1 VTEKNF
7 SEVRAVIPDL
17 QTLITPLT
25 EAGFLTAL
33 RERKRTFLPGC
44 EPRRFES
51 LLNWQTLNHLLE
63 AAAFP
68 LHHLRVLRESTP
80 IPQSLYIKQDR
91 VSSRALYNLL
101 NQGVSLIFNRL
112 EEQVPALRVLCNNI
126 ASQTSEHIRAAA
138 IVTSGRGG
146 ALECHY
152 DDQDL
157 IILQIAGTKR
167 WHVFGASSIPGRS
180 PEGSPVFDRVLKPGD
195 LLFLPA
201 REWHHCENGPGR
213 SLHLSILFD
222 PPDAQCILAMLASQL
237 VSDEIFR
244 RPLTRHSSA
253 EDAAT
258 HEAALKAHL
267 VEMIRSISLAQ
278 LMKDRAASNTVD
290 RIHLEGQADLAL
302 ADRP

>member
-1 VTEKNF
+1 
-7 SEVRAVIPDL
+7 VIPDL

-25 EAGFLTAL
+25 EADFLTAL
-33 RERKRTFLPGC
+33 RERKLTFLPGF

-63 AAAFP
+63 ERAFP
-68 LHHLRVLRESTP
+68 LQHLRVLRESTP
-80 IPQSLYIKQDR
+80 IPESLYVKQGR
-91 VSSRALYNLL
+91 VSVRALSNLL

-112 EEQVPALRVLCNNI
+112 EKQVPALGVLCNNI
-126 ASQTSEHIRAAA
+126 ASQTFERISTTAV
-138 IVTSGRGG
+138 VTSGRGG

-157 IILQIAGTKR
+157 IILQIAGSKR
-167 WHVFGASSIPGRS
+167 WHVFGVSDRC
-180 PEGSPVFDRVLKPGD
+180 PEGSPVFDRVLKPGN

-201 REWHHCENGPGR
+201 REWHHCENGPHR

-222 PPDAQCILAMLASQL
+222 PPNGRYIMDMLASQL

-253 EDAAT
+253 ECFAI
-258 HEAALKAHL
+258 HEAALKACL
-267 VEMIRSISLAQ
+267 VEMIRSMSVAR
-278 LMKDRAASNTVD
+278 LMTDRAASNTVD
-290 RIHLEGQADLAL
+290 RILLEGPADLAL
-302 ADRP
+302 ADRL

>member
-1 VTEKNF
+1 
-7 SEVRAVIPDL
+7 VIADL

-25 EAGFLTAL
+25 EADFFTAL
-33 RERKRTFLPGC
+33 RQRKLTFLPGS

-51 LLNWQTLNHLLE
+51 LLNWQMLNNLLE
-63 AAAFP
+63 ATAFP
-68 LHHLRVLRESTP
+68 LPLLRVLRESTP
-80 IPQSLYIKQDR
+80 IPETLYVKQGR
-91 VSSRALYNLL
+91 VSSRALSNLL

-112 EEQVPALRVLCNNI
+112 EKHVPALRVLCNNI
-126 ASQTSEHIRAAA
+126 GSQTFERISAAA
-138 IVTSGRGG
+138 VVTSGLGG

-152 DDQDL
+152 DNEDL

-167 WHVFGASSIPGRS
+167 WHVFGVSDRS

-201 REWHHCENGPGR
+201 REWHHCENGPHR

-222 PPDAQCILAMLASQL
+222 PPDGRYIMEILASQL

-244 RPLTRHSSA
+244 RPLTRQSSA
-253 EDAAT
+253 EGLAT
-258 HEAALKAHL
+258 HEAVLKARL
-267 VEMIRSISLAQ
+267 VEMIRSISLAR
-278 LMKDRAASNTVD
+278 LMTDRAASNTVD

-302 ADRP
+302 ANRP

>member
-1 VTEKNF
+1 
-7 SEVRAVIPDL
+7 VIPDL

-25 EAGFLTAL
+25 EADFLTAL
-33 RERKRTFLPGC
+33 RDRKLTFLPGS

-68 LHHLRVLRESTP
+68 LQLLRVLRESTP
-80 IPQSLYIKQDR
+80 IPESLYVKQGR
-91 VSSRALYNLL
+91 VSSRALSNLL

-112 EEQVPALRVLCNNI
+112 ENQVPSLRVLCNNI
-126 ASQTSEHIRAAA
+126 ASQTFEHIRAAA
-138 IVTSGRGG
+138 VITSGRGG

-167 WHVFGASSIPGRS
+167 WHVFGVSDRR

-201 REWHHCENGPGR
+201 REWHHCENGPHR

-222 PPDAQCILAMLASQL
+222 PPNGRHIMELLASQL
-237 VSDEIFR
+237 VSEEIFR

-253 EDAAT
+253 ESLAT

-267 VEMIRSISLAQ
+267 VEMIRSISLAR
-278 LMKDRAASNTVD
+278 LMTDRAASNTVD
-290 RIHLEGQADLAL
+290 RLHLEGQANLAL
-302 ADRP
+302 ADKP

>member
-1 VTEKNF
+1 
-7 SEVRAVIPDL
+7 VIADL

-25 EAGFLTAL
+25 EADFFTAL
-33 RERKRTFLPGC
+33 RQRKLMFLPGS

-51 LLNWQTLNHLLE
+51 LLNWQMLNNLLE
-63 AAAFP
+63 ATAFP
-68 LHHLRVLRESTP
+68 LPLLRVLRESTP
-80 IPQSLYIKQDR
+80 IPETLYVKQGR
-91 VSSRALYNLL
+91 VSSRALSNLL

-112 EEQVPALRVLCNNI
+112 ENQVPALRVLCNNI
-126 ASQTSEHIRAAA
+126 ASQTFEHIRAAA
-138 IVTSGRGG
+138 VVTSGRGG

-167 WHVFGASSIPGRS
+167 WHVFGVSDRS

-201 REWHHCENGPGR
+201 REWHHCENGPHR

-222 PPDAQCILAMLASQL
+222 PPDGQYIMEMLASQL
-237 VSDEIFR
+237 MSDEIFR
-244 RPLTRHSSA
+244 RPLTRQSSA
-253 EDAAT
+253 KGLAT
-258 HEAALKAHL
+258 HEAALKARL
-267 VEMIRSISLAQ
+267 VEMICSISLAR
-278 LMKDRAASNTVD
+278 LMTDRAASNTVD

-302 ADRP
+302 ANRP